1 MPVWDW
7 GTGKTKS
14 TENSQNKR
22 IQEVGNYGVRF
33 RNSKL
38 NIRNKNNAPPCSL
51 LKIKRLQTIG
61 ASFTAFTV
69 RVKSSFISLISAS
82 ES

>member
-1 MPVWDW
+1 MPDWDW

-22 IQEVGNYGVRF
+22 IQEAGNYGVRF

-38 NIRNKNNAPPCSL
+38 NIRNKNNAPKL
-51 LKIKRLQTIG
+51 QAFKNQKVQTIG